1 MVYQFEQVLYTTLVL
16 FLLEPSYLASMAML
30 WLSPKA
36 SVYLSLPRHWTALFE
51 RHNHLR
57 PSHQENQSRPL
68 ARRLNPGTSVLAR
81 MEEAGTLFYDLSKR
95 QFGPLPLLW
104 NNRKTQHVNATCLTK
119 AQFKRRNVLMPNL
132 ISIWLDQ
139 RNWGLRLIHTS
150 TLTLQMSKNNHRLH
164 NVLLQ

>member
-1 MVYQFEQVLYTTLVL
+1 MVYKYEQVLYTTLVL

-36 SVYLSLPRHWTALFE
+36 SVYLSLPRHWTALLE
-51 RHNHLR
+51 RQNRLR

-95 QFGPLPLLW
+95 QFGPLPLCETTEKR
-104 NNRKTQHVNATCLTK
+104 NVNVTCMTK

-132 ISIWLDQ
+132 IRIWLDQ

-150 TLTLQMSKNNHRLH
+150 TLTLQISENNYRLH